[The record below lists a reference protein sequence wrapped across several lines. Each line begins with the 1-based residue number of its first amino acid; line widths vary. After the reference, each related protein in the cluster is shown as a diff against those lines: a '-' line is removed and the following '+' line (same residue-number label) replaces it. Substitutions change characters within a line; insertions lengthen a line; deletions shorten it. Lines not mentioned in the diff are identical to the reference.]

1 MKIKDVIA
9 EKCWRKQNNELIM
22 KIFGNLDHMSSFTI
36 MSSDFPQGL
45 LEVQYLLGVFFIH
58 LQKTIDHPTKRPTKI
73 CLKDKNGGRREKQ
86 WDRKT
91 LKSKKLSAKVL
102 SFV

>member
-58 LQKTIDHPTKRPTKI
+58 LQKTIDHPTK
-73 CLKDKNGGRREKQ
+73 LKY
-86 WDRKT
+86 
-91 LKSKKLSAKVL
+91 A
-102 SFV
+102 